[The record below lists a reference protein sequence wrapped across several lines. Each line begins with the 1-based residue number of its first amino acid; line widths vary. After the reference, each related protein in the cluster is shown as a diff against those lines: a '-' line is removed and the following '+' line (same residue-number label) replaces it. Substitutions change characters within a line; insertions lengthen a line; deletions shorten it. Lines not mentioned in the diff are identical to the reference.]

1 MTSGYRA
8 VAKRRVAYAAM
19 PRLGTFQE
27 KQKTCQTKV
36 WRSLVF
42 PARSQS
48 FFLCVLYAFRV
59 NPVFLR
65 HANLIVGVPREAG
78 RLEVGLTK
86 RRVAYAPMT
95 ITTKIALDSGLFSWL
110 FDNLQDVLN

>member
-1 MTSGYRA
+1 
-8 VAKRRVAYAAM
+8 M

-65 HANLIVGVPREAG
+65 HANLKVGVSIDTPNRSWRSQRGRPTGSRPHEKKG
-78 RLEVGLTK
+78 RLRPDDYNDKNRARFWPFFLALRQFT
-86 RRVAYAPMT
+86 RRT
-95 ITTKIALDSGLFSWL
+95 
-110 FDNLQDVLN
+110 